1 MYFDIEKA
9 WRNGELP
16 SIYYFQMNGK
26 SAEENLNEQRR
37 LFMEQIRKR
46 KAEEQAKKELEKEV
60 QQKVEAVLDETLE
73 ELFKGFKI

>member
-16 SIYYFQMNGK
+16 STYYFQMNGK